1 MPRINIRRDQ
11 TGGPVQPAVQGGAS
25 NVVVAHV
32 SYPAD
37 LQAAVDDYPNQ
48 IWSTATGGTALH
60 TSKKVQNFPAG
71 AIGYIHNY
79 ANNALIAVSRLDTD
93 AGTIELV
100 GGLGRV
106 NGGMHVF

>member
-11 TGGPVQPAVQGGAS
+11 TGGPVQPALPGGVS
-25 NVVVAHV
+25 TVVIAHV
-32 SYPAD
+32 SYPAG
-37 LQAAVDDYPNQ
+37 LQASVDSYPNQ

-71 AIGYIHNY
+71 AIGYIHIY
-79 ANNALIAVSRLDTD
+79 GDNALIAVSRLDVA

-100 GGLGRV
+100 GSEGRV